1 MMKPL
6 NALPL
11 ALLVAAA
18 LPMQADAA
26 SPEASRQARI
36 CMTGAAKPAGD
47 SRIQEAIANARKQH
61 ALFGGQLISRAGGI
75 VAVGFHEAEFDRPA
89 GESTP
94 TWQRVAQFWAALDED
109 LPSTFR
115 SPAGPLVDRKRLF
128 DQIAAHS
135 EANGAN

>member
-1 MMKPL
+1 RP
-6 NALPL
+6 
-11 ALLVAAA
+11 
-18 LPMQADAA
+18 
-26 SPEASRQARI
+26 
-36 CMTGAAKPAGD
+36 AKD

-75 VAVGFHEAEFDRPA
+75 VSVGFHEAEFDRPA

-94 TWQRVAQFWAALDED
+94 TWQRVAQFWAALDEE

-128 DQIAAHS
+128 DQIASHS
-135 EANGAN
+135 EANGANRLDEKQLGAVQSAFLRSALV